1 MNQLQRTPHL
11 LIEPREEQ
19 VLDLMSVLAGQPKLV
34 LVINWYARSAGCDG
48 EHVLSA
54 AGVEALARISPT
66 QPVSRKQLEEC
77 FGEQVVGAL
86 VAAKLLVESAGTDVQ
101 EPASSWHP
109 LAAIAHRHL
118 RWRGVDS
125 EAATAALQETTPDI
139 LDRLGPPPSVTLELC
154 PASERVALPRSGEL
168 TVLDDLVARR
178 ATGRNFDGA
187 RALPL
192 EIFGQMMQRVYG
204 ALALSHTS
212 GVPVIKRA
220 TASAGGLHAVEAYV
234 LVQNVERLN
243 TGRYHY
249 HPIGHALQPMQAF
262 DAAAARSLAARFV
275 ANQSWFVDAPAMVVL
290 VARFERN
297 FWKYRRHAKT
307 HRALILDAG
316 HLSHHQYLVATELGL
331 AAFITAAI
339 NEGDIED
346 AFGLDPMEQGV
357 IAVTGFGWRG
367 EHMEV
372 LEFDPQRQ
380 VWPDWTPNPA

>member
-1 MNQLQRTPHL
+1 MTLLQRTPHL
-11 LIEPREEQ
+11 MIEPREEQ

-34 LVINWYARSAGCDG
+34 PVINWYARSAGCDG

-54 AGVEALARISPT
+54 AGVEALGRISPT
-66 QPVSRKQLEEC
+66 RPISRKQLEDR
-77 FGEQVVGAL
+77 FGEQVVNAL
-86 VAAKLLVESAGTDVQ
+86 VAAKLLVEPPGSDAQ
-101 EPASSWHP
+101 EPESNWHP

-125 EAATAALQETTPDI
+125 ESATAALQEATPDI
-139 LDRLGPPPSVTLELC
+139 LDRLGPPPPVALELC
-154 PASERVALPRSGEL
+154 PASERVALPQSGERAA
-168 TVLDDLVARR
+168 LDDLVARR
-178 ATGRNFDGA
+178 ATGRNFDGV
-187 RALPL
+187 RALPV
-192 EIFGQMMQRVYG
+192 ETFGQMMQRVYG

-234 LVQNVERLN
+234 LVQNVERLQP
-243 TGRYHY
+243 GLYHY
-249 HPIGHALQPMQAF
+249 HPVDHALQPTLAL
-262 DAAAARSLAARFV
+262 DAAGARSLATRFV
-275 ANQSWFVDAPAMVVL
+275 ANQSWFVDAPVMVVL

-346 AFGLDPMEQGV
+346 AFGLDPMQEGV

-367 EHMEV
+367 ERMEV

-380 VWPDWTPNPA
+380 VWPDWTPDPA